1 MIRSMSGYGRGAA
14 EGEGLRI
21 SFEVRSVN
29 HRFCRIGLHL
39 PAELSFFEVEAQK
52 SIAQRV
58 DRGKVDVSAAVRGP
72 RSAAEVQVNQELAAA
87 YQSSLAELAGQ
98 LGVPAELDLATLTGL
113 PGVISTQTAPQLDPE
128 RHLDIAQ
135 RALEDALDALDTMRT
150 TEGAHLAA
158 DMSGRFALVAAMVEQ
173 ISEVA
178 SDLPSRYRDVLAARI
193 EALVDDSNGELDLNR
208 VAQEVAYY
216 ADRSDITEE
225 VVRLR
230 SHLDK
235 AGNMIA
241 DGGSVGRSLE
251 FLLQEMHREIN
262 TIGAKAKVVV
272 IGDTV
277 VELKSELER
286 VREQVQNIE

>member
-14 EGEGLRI
+14 EGEGLCI

-39 PAELSFFEVEAQK
+39 PAELSFFEVAAQK

-58 DRGKVDVSAAVRGP
+58 DRGKVDVTAAVRGP
-72 RSAAEVQVNQELAAA
+72 RGAAEVQVNQELAAA
-87 YQSSLAELAGQ
+87 YRSSLEELAGQ

-113 PGVISTQTAPQLDPE
+113 PGVISTQTTPQLDPE
-128 RHLDIAQ
+128 RHLDIAR
-135 RALEDALDALDTMRT
+135 RALADALDALDTMRA

-158 DMSGRFALVAAMVEQ
+158 DMSSRFALVAAKVEQ

-193 EALVDDSNGELDLNR
+193 EALVDDSNGELDPSR

-262 TIGAKAKVVV
+262 TIGAKAKVVE

>member
-14 EGEGLRI
+14 EDEGLRI

-29 HRFCRIGLHL
+29 HRFYRIGLHL
-39 PAELSFFEVEAQK
+39 PAELSFFEAAARKLIAHRVE
-52 SIAQRV
+52 
-58 DRGKVDVSAAVRGP
+58 RGKVDVSAAIRGP
-72 RSAAEVQVNQELAAA
+72 RGAAEVQVNHELAAA
-87 YQSSLAELAGQ
+87 YRSSLEELAEH

-113 PGVISTQTAPQLDPE
+113 PGVISTQATPQLDPE
-128 RHLDIAQ
+128 RDLDVAQ
-135 RALEDALDALDTMRT
+135 RALEDALDAFDTMRT
-150 TEGAHLAA
+150 TEGAYLAA
-158 DMSGRFALVAAMVEQ
+158 DMSNRFALVAEMVEQ
-173 ISEVA
+173 ISEA
-178 SDLPSRYRDVLAARI
+178 AADLPSRYRDVISARI
-193 EALVDDSNGELDLNR
+193 EALVDDSSNDLDPSRL
-208 VAQEVAYY
+208 AQEVAYY

-235 AGNMIA
+235 AGNMIT

-262 TIGAKAKVVV
+262 TIGAKAKVVE

>member
-29 HRFCRIGLHL
+29 HRFCRIGLQL
-39 PAELSFFEVEAQK
+39 PAELSFFEVAAQK

-58 DRGKVDVSAAVRGP
+58 ERGKVDVSAAIRGP
-72 RSAAEVQVNQELAAA
+72 RGAAEVQVNHELAAA
-87 YQSSLAELAGQ
+87 YRSSLAKLAEQ

-113 PGVISTQTAPQLDPE
+113 PGVISTQTTPQLDPE
-128 RHLDIAQ
+128 RDLDVAQ

-150 TEGAHLAA
+150 AEGAHLAA
-158 DMSGRFALVAAMVEQ
+158 DMSNRFELVAEMVKQ

-178 SDLPSRYRDVLAARI
+178 ADLPSRYRDVLAARI
-193 EALVDDSNGELDLNR
+193 EALVDDSNGELDPNR
-208 VAQEVAYY
+208 LAQEVAYY

-241 DGGSVGRSLE
+241 AGGSVGRSLE

-262 TIGAKAKVVV
+262 TIGAKAKVVE